1 MEPPDDGIKAVG
13 TTVRVLEALRDGGT
27 LGVTE
32 LAGRLGLPK
41 STVYS
46 HLRTLEA
53 HGYAVAWDGSYQL
66 SLRFLEYGERVQRS
80 RRVFESARPELD
92 ELADETGELVNLL
105 VEEAHEGVY
114 LYLARG
120 DDAVQLDTYPGRRV
134 PLHCTALGKAVL
146 ARMSADRRERY
157 LETTE
162 LVACTEATTT
172 DPDALRAELDGIR
185 DRGYA
190 FDRGERAENLRC
202 VAAPIVVAGDLEG
215 AISVTGPLPRMR
227 GERFEEVLPTRVV
240 DTASVIEIDMTYS

>member
-1 MEPPDDGIKAVG
+1 MDPPDDGIKPVG
-13 TTVRVLEALRDGGT
+13 TTVRVLEALSDGGT

-53 HGYAVAWDGSYQL
+53 HGYAVAGDGTYQL
-66 SLRFLEYGERVQRS
+66 SPGFLEYGKRVQRS
-80 RRVFESARPELD
+80 RRVFESARP
-92 ELADETGELVNLL
+92 
-105 VEEAHEGVY
+105 
-114 LYLARG
+114 
-120 DDAVQLDTYPGRRV
+120 
-134 PLHCTALGKAVL
+134 
-146 ARMSADRRERY
+146 
-157 LETTE
+157 
-162 LVACTEATTT
+162 
-172 DPDALRAELDGIR
+172 ELDGIR